1 MPQTKGEGS
10 IIRLEG
16 TSKADCRLW
25 RLRFNMDDGTRRERR
40 FRGSHTAA
48 RRELERFR
56 SQLESPQEEKPPCP
70 TFAEYSAH
78 WLELRR
84 QSGDVRAQTLM
95 KDGTRIR
102 NLCCHFGEMRL
113 DEITRDKVKTGIAA
127 IRNGENLSGRVL
139 KGSTMND
146 MHGCFR
152 QIMQEAAYDGIIPA
166 NPVSTVKPP
175 KKDTPKKKALSLEE
189 FLDFARKLDLM
200 PLDGHTMGVRLCV
213 MCGLRRGEAVGL
225 DWGAVYPDHIR
236 VVQAVEAKTGRVA
249 KTKTE
254 NGVRAVPL
262 MPPIAQALARWR
274 EMQEF
279 ALHGMGIE
287 QTPETPVVTSTVG
300 TRMDAG
306 NLYGWWKSNA
316 PRLFGIDCTLH
327 ELRHTFI
334 TLLANSGASAQA
346 VKSLAGW
353 GSIAMADT
361 YVHADEGAD
370 RAAFEAMERRLGLDT
385 PGRGVG
391 DTSSGV
397 RNVPQSAANSAIPPN
412 PMELPPSSGGYPVR
426 KVP

>member
-1 MPQTKGEGS
+1 
-10 IIRLEG
+10 
-16 TSKADCRLW
+16 
-25 RLRFNMDDGTRRERR
+25 
-40 FRGSHTAA
+40 
-48 RRELERFR
+48 
-56 SQLESPQEEKPPCP
+56 
-70 TFAEYSAH
+70 
-78 WLELRR
+78 
-84 QSGDVRAQTLM
+84 M

-249 KTKTE
+249 KTKTV

-262 MPPIAQALARWR
+262 MPPIAQALARWK

-279 ALHGMGIE
+279 ALQALGIE
-287 QTPETPVVTSTVG
+287 QTDETPVVTSTVG

-306 NLYGWWKSNA
+306 NLYGWWKANA

-353 GSIAMADT
+353 ASIAMADT

-370 RAAFEAMERRLGLDT
+370 RLAFEAMERRLGLDT

>member
-1 MPQTKGEGS
+1 
-10 IIRLEG
+10 
-16 TSKADCRLW
+16 
-25 RLRFNMDDGTRRERR
+25 
-40 FRGSHTAA
+40 
-48 RRELERFR
+48 
-56 SQLESPQEEKPPCP
+56 
-70 TFAEYSAH
+70 
-78 WLELRR
+78 
-84 QSGDVRAQTLM
+84 
-95 KDGTRIR
+95 
-102 NLCCHFGEMRL
+102 
-113 DEITRDKVKTGIAA
+113 
-127 IRNGENLSGRVL
+127 
-139 KGSTMND
+139 
-146 MHGCFR
+146 
-152 QIMQEAAYDGIIPA
+152 
-166 NPVSTVKPP
+166 
-175 KKDTPKKKALSLEE
+175 
-189 FLDFARKLDLM
+189 M

-274 EMQEF
+274 EMQAF

-287 QTPETPVVTSTVG
+287 QTDETPVVTSTVG

-353 GSIAMADT
+353 ASIAMADT

-370 RAAFEAMERRLGLDT
+370 RLAFEAMERRLGLDT

-397 RNVPQSAANSAIPPN
+397 RNVPQSAANSAISPN

-426 KVP
+426 KIP